1 MSKEKNFEDGVWRT
15 VGGRRI
21 FIRNGQGLSEAMIAS
36 GKFKPSG
43 SPKPSKV
50 THLGKLKD
58 NSPEARQE
66 ALYSYMKELD
76 NLDHEVAITILK
88 NGEIIKVESQEE
100 AAIRDYVQQI
110 GKANLK
116 NADMIHNHPAKVT
129 QYTFSDADLGVF
141 CVSEMNSM
149 VAFDDKYVYY
159 VNRNAYDIDSY
170 IQTVGDMDSLNGD
183 EFSEH
188 FFIQERCRQNGIGY
202 RRKER

>member
-1 MSKEKNFEDGVWRT
+1 MSKEKSFEDGVWRT

-21 FIRNGQGLSEAMIAS
+21 FIRNGQGLAEAMIAS

-58 NSPEARQE
+58 NSPKARQE
-66 ALYSYMKELD
+66 ALYSYVKELD

-129 QYTFSDADLGVF
+129 QYSFSNGDRGVF
-141 CVSEMNSM
+141 VECGMNSM
-149 VAFDDKYVYY
+149 VAFDEKYVYY
-159 VNRNAYDIDSY
+159 FSRDKSDIDEY
-170 IQTVGDMDSLNGD
+170 DPYFYNKEGYDADMDWQHNNIIHQGHLY
-183 EFSEH
+183 
-188 FFIQERCRQNGIGY
+188 GIGY
-202 RRKER
+202 RRRER